1 MTEIILVRHGQAMS
15 HATDEAGYDRLSALG
30 KQQAEWLGEHLRATN
45 PHFDHV
51 ITGTLAR
58 QRGTAEAMGYGGFET
73 DPRLDELSYF
83 ALAQAVEAQHG
94 IPAPHDATEF
104 ARYLPQVITHWA
116 EGGLVG
122 LPESFEA
129 FTARVTGVIDDL
141 CGAGG
146 RVLVVTSGG
155 VIGMVMRQVL
165 HLGIP
170 GLSKVMLQVMNSSL
184 HRVHHIHDTLML
196 GAFNTTPH
204 LDTPERAHAR
214 TFI

>member
-15 HATDEAGYDRLSALG
+15 QATDEAGYDRLSALG
-30 KQQAEWLGEHLRATN
+30 KQQAAWLGAHLRETN
-45 PHFDHV
+45 PHFDRV
-51 ITGTLAR
+51 LTGTLTR
-58 QRGTAEAMGYGGFET
+58 QKGTAEAMGYLGFET
-73 DPRLDELSYF
+73 DARLDELSYF

-94 IPAPHDATEF
+94 IPAPKDATEF

-116 EGGLVG
+116 EDGLTG
-122 LPESFEA
+122 LPETFDSFA
-129 FTARVTGVIDDL
+129 ARVGSVLDDL
-141 CGAGG
+141 SGAGG

-155 VIGMVMRQVL
+155 VIGMVMRHAL
-165 HLGIP
+165 GLGIP

-184 HRVHHIHDTLML
+184 HRVHHVHEMLMV

>member
-1 MTEIILVRHGQAMS
+1 MTEIILVRHGQANS

-30 KQQAEWLGEHLRATN
+30 VQQAEWLGGHLRATN

-51 ITGTLAR
+51 VTGTLNR
-58 QRGTAEAMGYGGFET
+58 QRGTAEAMGYAGFES
-73 DPRLDELSYF
+73 DARLDELSYF

-94 IPAPHDATEF
+94 IPAPKDATEF

-116 EGGLVG
+116 EGGLSG
-122 LPESFEA
+122 LPETFES
-129 FTARVTGVIDDL
+129 FTARVGAVLDDL
-141 CGAGG
+141 SGAGG

-155 VIGMVMRQVL
+155 VIGMVMSHAL

-170 GLSKVMLQVMNSSL
+170 SLSKVMLQVMNSSL
-184 HRVHHIHDTLML
+184 HRVHHVHEMLMV